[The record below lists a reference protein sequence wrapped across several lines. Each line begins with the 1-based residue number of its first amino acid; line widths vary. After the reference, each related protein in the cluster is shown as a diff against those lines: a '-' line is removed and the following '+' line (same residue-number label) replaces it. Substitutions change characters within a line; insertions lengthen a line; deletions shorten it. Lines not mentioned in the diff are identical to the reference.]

1 MFHRSEGNFNCFD
14 TSSPLIPLKIVPLF
28 ALRWIN
34 ALRSSIIDCRP
45 FLLAVLFLVFWMKSR
60 SERNVNYIF
69 LFSVYFLKI
78 SFTSIQAHCWLRVGI
93 FFDGFA
99 VQINPWYLLK
109 CLCCRV
115 SWVVWK
121 KSMSLNNNIYTFKH
135 CFSFR
140 GKKFGLN
147 WILIPKHPE
156 TSISNN
162 CPKAVT
168 QCAIHGVC
176 SFSLSQC

>member
-1 MFHRSEGNFNCFD
+1 M
-14 TSSPLIPLKIVPLF
+14 
-28 ALRWIN
+28 
-34 ALRSSIIDCRP
+34 
-45 FLLAVLFLVFWMKSR
+45 
-60 SERNVNYIF
+60 
-69 LFSVYFLKI
+69 YFLNI
-78 SFTSIQAHCWLRVGI
+78 FFTTIQAHSWLRDGI
-93 FFDGFA
+93 FLDDFA

-168 QCAIHGVC
+168 QCPYPWRLLYFTIFMLINI
-176 SFSLSQC
+176 FSLGRVQKKLVTHLFFSISREQRNKALQCATNWIFGKILVCAFALFALFCPLCPFCPFCPFALLK

>member
-1 MFHRSEGNFNCFD
+1 MFNWPPYVFV
-14 TSSPLIPLKIVPLF
+14 TSPVFSF
-28 ALRWIN
+28 WIK
-34 ALRSSIIDCRP
+34 
-45 FLLAVLFLVFWMKSR
+45 FR
-60 SERNVNYIF
+60 SERNRNYIF
-69 LFSVYFLKI
+69 LFSVYFLNI
-78 SFTSIQAHCWLRVGI
+78 SFNSIQAHRWLRVGI
-93 FFDGFA
+93 FFEDFA

-121 KSMSLNNNIYTFKH
+121 KSISLNNNIYTFRH

-176 SFSLSQC
+176 SISLSLC